1 MPLPLPTLMAAP
13 VDVDDVVDALASLY
27 DDVECSVIEALTA
40 AVMQL
45 AALAADRP
53 ETEFVMQRLAVQLDE
68 QASRV
73 A

>member
-1 MPLPLPTLMAAP
+1 MAAP

-40 AVMQL
+40 AVLQL

-53 ETEFVMQRLAVQLDE
+53 ETEQVLQRLAVELDG
-68 QASRV
+68 QVSRV

>member
-1 MPLPLPTLMAAP
+1 MAAP